1 MTLPVIG
8 THHQGEQEMRLKS
21 DGGSWSNLES
31 NLHREIVCALWEEGK
46 TRSSEQPVIQDSL
59 NALMQTCKS
68 LRLLVSS
75 FISKMIVGNDM
86 LALQCFPRHATLR
99 YIYLYMHPAEAT
111 MWLLT
116 TFAAAKERLESVD
129 IAEIDLYAWEEDDPS
144 LLVDLEVSPKSAIQ
158 LIGAL
163 SKSCPRL
170 KQLYAKLHRDALPQ
184 EVIAA
189 FFKTLGTQV

>member
-1 MTLPVIG
+1 
-8 THHQGEQEMRLKS
+8 
-21 DGGSWSNLES
+21 
-31 NLHREIVCALWEEGK
+31 
-46 TRSSEQPVIQDSL
+46 
-59 NALMQTCKS
+59 
-68 LRLLVSS
+68 
-75 FISKMIVGNDM
+75 
-86 LALQCFPRHATLR
+86 
-99 YIYLYMHPAEAT
+99 